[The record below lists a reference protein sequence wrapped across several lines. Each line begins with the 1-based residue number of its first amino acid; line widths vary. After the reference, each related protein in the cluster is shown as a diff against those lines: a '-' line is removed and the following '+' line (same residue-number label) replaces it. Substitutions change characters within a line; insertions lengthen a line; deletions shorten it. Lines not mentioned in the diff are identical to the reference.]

1 MSKALLP
8 EHWHLSPLEKVASI
22 QTGIAKGKTVNGCGV
37 TLPYLRVANV
47 QDGHV
52 DLSVIKEIT
61 VEQSEVL
68 RYSLRDG
75 DVLFTEGG
83 DFDKLGR
90 GTVWHNEISP
100 CLHQNHVFAVRP
112 KAAVL
117 LPEFLAFQAASR
129 YGRRYF
135 QESSKQSTNLAS
147 INSTQLK
154 NFPVLLAPIK
164 EQGKIVEVLRTWD
177 EAIDKLQALAIAQRK
192 KHSQATDA
200 LLFSK
205 ESGRRKKCGKRLQ
218 QLADVT
224 RELTQRNNGLNL
236 GREFVMGVSN
246 SKGIVP
252 MREQSIGGDLSRYK
266 VLPPRAFAYNPM
278 RINVGSIAMSRLDS
292 CVLVSPDYVLF
303 ECVDDRLDPDYL
315 DHLCNTHW
323 WSHHIN
329 AGGSGSV
336 RMRTY
341 YDDLA
346 ALRLEL
352 PDFEEQ
358 KEISAYLN
366 AARREHDLIADQ
378 INALERQKR
387 GLMQK
392 LLTGEWRVKGF
403 GDKESE

>member
-1 MSKALLP
+1 MKLP
-8 EHWHLSPLEKVASI
+8 ETWTSGTLGDVIASVRGGFSVQCEDRI
-22 QTGIAKGKTVNGCGV
+22 AEDAEVGVLKTGAVLTGIFDPTQNKYVPPEEHSRARTPVSANTIIICRKNSEETIGANALVSEDCSNLFLSDLLWELRAAKDTDIHWLSHV
-37 TLPYLRVANV
+37 L
-47 QDGHV
+47 QSGHV
-52 DLSVIKEIT
+52 RSMIRLWST
-61 VEQSEVL
+61 
-68 RYSLRDG
+68 
-75 DVLFTEGG
+75 
-83 DFDKLGR
+83 
-90 GTVWHNEISP
+90 GT
-100 CLHQNHVFAVRP
+100 
-112 KAAVL
+112 
-117 LPEFLAFQAASR
+117 
-129 YGRRYF
+129 
-135 QESSKQSTNLAS
+135 QSTM
-147 INSTQLK
+147 K
-154 NFPVLLAPIK
+154 NISQDRLLAIPVSIPRK
-164 EQGKIVEVLRTWD
+164 SEQRKIADILKTWD
-177 EAIDKLQALAIAQRK
+177 EAIDKLQALAIAQRT
-192 KHSQATDA
+192 KHSQATNA
-200 LLFSK
+200 LLLSK
-205 ESGRRKKCGKRLQ
+205 ESGRRKKTGKRLQ

-346 ALRLEL
+346 ALHLEL

-358 KEISAYLN
+358 KKISLYLN
-366 AARREHDLIADQ
+366 AARRENDLIADQ
-378 INALERQKR
+378 INALQRQKR

-392 LLTGEWRVKGF
+392 LLTGEWRAKC
-403 GDKESE
+403 